1 VKPPITVIQKRKP
14 GRKAEPAIRLTCYQA
29 AKQFG
34 VSLETLRR
42 NLLEIGE
49 YTGGGSSFALRTIY
63 RALTSDGKDARNRQA
78 RADAETAEIELR
90 KLKEELV
97 DVAVMEKRIT
107 EIMQPIRERF
117 MSLGA
122 EACARCNP
130 SDPELARKALEE
142 WTAEALRVIRTEFKK
157 EKHNGTKP

>member
-1 VKPPITVIQKRKP
+1 MTSPITVVSKRKP
-14 GRKAEPAIRLTCYQA
+14 GRKAEPPIRLTVYA
-29 AKQFG
+29 AAHGMG

-42 NLLEIGE
+42 NLKEIGE
-49 YTGGGSSFALRTIY
+49 DTKPGARFSLRTIY

-78 RADAETAEIELR
+78 RADAETSEIELR

-142 WTAEALRVIRTEFKK
+142 WTAEALRVIRTEFKPK
-157 EKHNGTKP
+157 TK